1 MVELKEPKRPA
12 GQENVLQLAVDP
24 IPTVRIGFIGV
35 GNRGG
40 AALRRY
46 IHMEGVEI
54 KAICDLKEELVKR
67 GQSYLQTKDL
77 PPADEYIGE
86 DSWQLWYF

>member
-1 MVELKEPKRPA
+1 MRKDIYERMKIMKQDEIKMIELKEPKRLV

-54 KAICDLKEELVKR
+54 KAICDLKEELVKK
-67 GQSYLQTKDL
+67 Q
-77 PPADEYIGE
+77 
-86 DSWQLWYF
+86 